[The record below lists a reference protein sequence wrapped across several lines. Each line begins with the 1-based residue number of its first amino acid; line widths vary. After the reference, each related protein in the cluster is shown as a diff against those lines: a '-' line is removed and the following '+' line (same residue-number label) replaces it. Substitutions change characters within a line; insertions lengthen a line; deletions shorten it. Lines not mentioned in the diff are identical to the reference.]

1 MLSSF
6 LGILLLLCFNLK
18 QNKAMHLSTGATIRV
33 LGTLM
38 QRWLQ
43 NIQNGNIVKQ
53 SSETVAILLNYIT
66 LLHKFNYLQNF

>member
-1 MLSSF
+1 
-6 LGILLLLCFNLK
+6 
-18 QNKAMHLSTGATIRV
+18 MHLSTGATVWV

-53 SSETVAILLNYIT
+53 SLETVAILLNYIT
-66 LLHKFNYLQNF
+66 LLHKFSYLQNF

>member
-6 LGILLLLCFNLK
+6 LGIFLLLFFNLK
-18 QNKAMHLSTGATIRV
+18 QNKPMRLSTGATIWV

-66 LLHKFNYLQNF
+66 LLRKFNYLQNF